1 MMQVVVIFGLRLAS
15 ETPLTTPMPLVDGF
29 SELTFALSKSRRSYV
44 EEGFRLTYQSPL
56 HMSSGK
62 SISSLYRLSRLE
74 ALSFPFGLEYLLQA
88 TRITARAATLQARD
102 LVESHLLG
110 PVLSYWLERQGIPTL
125 HASAVDL
132 DGNAVGF
139 LSAQGGGKSG
149 LAAAFV
155 QAGHPLLTDDILP
168 VEEIA
173 GTFLGRSGYPQM
185 KMWPDEAAH
194 FLGGFEDLP
203 LVHPRISKRRVTIG
217 EEIGGWGRFQ
227 ESALPLAALYVPER
241 RDGGAIEIAPLSRSA
256 AVIELVRHSFS
267 PHLVQAVGLQPARLD
282 LFARLVRQIPVR
294 RLLYPSGFERLPE
307 VVEAVRRDLSPR

>member
-1 MMQVVVIFGLRLAS
+1 MRLLRVFSLDLLSDFPFACTLRPGIEKPELFFGL
-15 ETPLTTPMPLVDGF
+15 
-29 SELTFALSKSRRSYV
+29 
-44 EEGFRLTYQSPL
+44 
-56 HMSSGK
+56 
-62 SISSLYRLSRLE
+62 SSLPAVPTSLQPFYSSPVFLEDGRSLARLFHLEDYEVLSFASNLDFHLHPGRIACAAADLSRA
-74 ALSFPFGLEYLLQA
+74 ALIEG
-88 TRITARAATLQARD
+88 
-102 LVESHLLG
+102 HLLG

-132 DGNAVGF
+132 DGHAVGF

-168 VEEIA
+168 VEESA

-185 KMWPDEAAH
+185 KMWPDEATH
-194 FLGGFEDLP
+194 FLGGFEHLP
-203 LVHPRISKRRVTIG
+203 RVHPRISKRRVTIG

-227 ESALPLAALYVPER
+227 ETALPLAALYVPER
-241 RDGGAIEIAPLSRSA
+241 REGGAIEIAPLSRSA
-256 AVIELVRHSFS
+256 AVIELVRQSFS

-282 LFARLVRQIPVR
+282 LFSRLVRQIPVR